1 MTTTTNARLAGA
13 AYLVYIA
20 AGIGSM
26 AVGASP
32 IRGVLI
38 MLMPLCA
45 IALGVSLYALTRHV
59 SNDLA
64 LLAMACRIVE
74 AGQSNGEIFFAVGST
89 IFCWLFFTGRLVPRS
104 LAALGLASS
113 ALLVVLLTL
122 QSGGM
127 FGGKTDWSSPFTW
140 AVWLPL
146 LVFEL
151 TFAGWLVVKGVATTG
166 SSAQPR
172 S

>member
-1 MTTTTNARLAGA
+1 MSTAANARLAGA

-26 AVGASP
+26 AVGQSP
-32 IRGVLI
+32 IRGVLT
-38 MLMPLCA
+38 MLMPFCA

-59 SNDLA
+59 SHDLA

-74 AGQSNGEIFFAVGST
+74 AGASGGEIFFAVAST
-89 IFCWLFFTGRLVPRS
+89 LFCWLFFTGRLVPRP

-113 ALLVVLLTL
+113 ALLVILLTL

-146 LVFEL
+146 LIFEL
-151 TFAGWLVVKGVATTG
+151 TFAVWLLVKGVESRA
-166 SSAQPR
+166 R